1 MTIESIANRLV
12 EICRAGN
19 WTDAYRE
26 LFAADAKAY
35 EMEGLPDRIT
45 EGVDAL
51 ITKGEAHAANWDTV
65 HEVVVTDPL
74 IFNNFFSVGMRIDVT
89 RKDGTREAAEE
100 MCVYEVKDGKII
112 AERFFSSMG

>member
-1 MTIESIANRLV
+1 MTIEAIANRLV

-19 WTDAYRE
+19 WNDAYRE

-35 EMEGLPDRIT
+35 EMEGVPDRMT

-51 ITKGEAHAANWDTV
+51 IAKGEAHAANWETV
-65 HEVVVTDPL
+65 HEIVVSDPL
-74 IFNNFFSVGMRIDVT
+74 VFGNFFSVGMRIDVT
-89 RKDGTREAAEE
+89 RKDGVHEIAEE

-112 AERFFSSMG
+112 AERFFYSMG